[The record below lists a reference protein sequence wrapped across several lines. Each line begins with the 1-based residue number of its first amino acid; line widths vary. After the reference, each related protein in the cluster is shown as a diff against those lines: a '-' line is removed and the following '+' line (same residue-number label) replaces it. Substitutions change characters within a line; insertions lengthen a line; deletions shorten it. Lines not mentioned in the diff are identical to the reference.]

1 MIKPTALI
9 GILLS
14 SRRLEHS
21 RISVSHLHVQD
32 VDIDVKRNL
41 DHQINIDQMLP
52 RPYQCPRSIPDL
64 RNCTD
69 YPHVEYFIQWIHW

>member
-1 MIKPTALI
+1 MVLQTIIKPTVLI

-21 RISVSHLHVQD
+21 RISISPLHVQD

-41 DHQINIDQMLP
+41 DHQINID
-52 RPYQCPRSIPDL
+52 
-64 RNCTD
+64 
-69 YPHVEYFIQWIHW
+69 